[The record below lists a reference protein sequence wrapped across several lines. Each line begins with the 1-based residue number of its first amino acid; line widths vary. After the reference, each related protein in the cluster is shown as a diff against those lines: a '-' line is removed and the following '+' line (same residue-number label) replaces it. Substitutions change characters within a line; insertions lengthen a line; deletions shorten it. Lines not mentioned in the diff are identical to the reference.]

1 MLDENNLNLI
11 SRMELLDTLKVVPSG
26 TVAAKQITG
35 LLNSEPQDRGE
46 HSQDDV
52 FDIQFEREV
61 LEVIAYAVEQYA
73 YDHAEPYV
81 VALEEG
87 NDKPEDARSFQY
99 WQVLSERWSYLELM
113 R

>member
-1 MLDENNLNLI
+1 
-11 SRMELLDTLKVVPSG
+11 MELLDTLKVLPSG
-26 TVAAKQITG
+26 EANSLASKQITD
-35 LLNSEPQDRGE
+35 LLNSTPVKQAK

-52 FDIQFEREV
+52 FDIQFERDV

-73 YDHAEPYV
+73 YDRAEPYV
-81 VALEEG
+81 VSIEEG
-87 NDKPEDARSFQY
+87 TDKPEDARSFEY